1 MSNDEGVN
9 GDQTLESSTE
19 SRVETH
25 TILETLAHLDGC
37 SVFYEL
43 LCKAKADSL
52 LNRPGLHTLFVPAD
66 EGTRRIADQGDEIE
80 IISLLSSCL
89 LDGAVKAAD
98 LKTRSEVE
106 TATGAKIKVSDGDVT
121 VLFGAARIVRPDVIC
136 SDGVIH
142 LLDRAPA
149 PRPAAKAAERRS

>member
-1 MSNDEGVN
+1 MNNDEGIN
-9 GDQTLESSTE
+9 RDQMVQPSTDSRLET
-19 SRVETH
+19 R

-37 SVFYEL
+37 SVFYEM

-52 LNRPGLHTLFVPAD
+52 LNRPGLHTLLVPTD
-66 EGTRRIADQGDEIE
+66 EGTRKIADQGDEIG

-106 TATGAKIKVSDGDVT
+106 TASGAKIKVSEQDAAL
-121 VLFGAARIVRPDVIC
+121 LFGSAKILEPDVIC
-136 SDGVIH
+136 TDGVIH
-142 LLDRAPA
+142 LLDRAPVA
-149 PRPAAKAAERRS
+149 RRAAKAAQRRS